1 MGNEIGPTLTAKEVL
16 EKHSMYKMETSEKN
30 FDGDVLGYVTPWNSH
45 GYDVAKIFGTKFSLI
60 SPVWLQVNA
69 DDGGEYTIGGLHDLD
84 KGWMREVKS
93 KGARILPR
101 LLFDRWAGKQFV
113 ELFSKEE
120 KQRQLKKL
128 LIKTAIENE
137 LDGLVVEVWSQLG
150 GQARPQLVQLLG
162 SLASALH
169 AEGLLFVLVIPPPV
183 YQGNQMGMFSSE
195 EFRQLA
201 PKVDY
206 FSLMTYDY
214 SSPQR
219 PGPNS
224 PLHWV
229 RECVELLAPS
239 TDLRSKILLGLNFYG
254 FAYSREGGAHVL
266 GSQLID
272 LLKRQKGASW
282 RWDEKSGEHWIEL
295 KEGGE
300 KRTVFFPTQQSIQ
313 LRLDLANE
321 LGTGISIWELGQGLD
336 FFYDLF

>member
-1 MGNEIGPTLTAKEVL
+1 
-16 EKHSMYKMETSEKN
+16 
-30 FDGDVLGYVTPWNSH
+30 
-45 GYDVAKIFGTKFSLI
+45 
-60 SPVWLQVNA
+60 
-69 DDGGEYTIGGLHDLD
+69 
-84 KGWMREVKS
+84 MREVKS
-93 KGARILPR
+93 KGAQILPR

-113 ELFSKEE
+113 ELFSKEK
-120 KQRQLKKL
+120 KQKQLKKL
-128 LIKTAIENE
+128 LVKTAKENE
-137 LDGLVVEVWSQLG
+137 LDGLVVEIWSQLG

-162 SLASALH
+162 SLASAMR
-169 AEGLLFVLVIPPPV
+169 AENLLFVLVIPPPV
-183 YQGNQMGMFSSE
+183 YQGNQMGMFSNE

-201 PKVDY
+201 PQVDF

-224 PLHWV
+224 PLSWV

-239 TDLRSKILLGLNFYG
+239 PDLRSKILLGLNFYG

-272 LLKRQKGASW
+272 LLKRQKGADW
-282 RWDEKSGEHWIEL
+282 RWDENSGEHWIEL

-300 KRTVFFPTQQSIQ
+300 KRTVFYPTQQSIQ
-313 LRLDLANE
+313 LRLDLAKE

-336 FFYDLF
+336 YFYDLF